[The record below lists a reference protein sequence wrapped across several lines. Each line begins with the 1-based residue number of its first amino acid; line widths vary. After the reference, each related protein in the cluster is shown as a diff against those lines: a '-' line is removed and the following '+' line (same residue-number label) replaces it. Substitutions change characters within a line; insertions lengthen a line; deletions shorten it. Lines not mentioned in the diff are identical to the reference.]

1 MTTLRQRRCQP
12 CTGET
17 PRLDRAATDRLLG
30 EVPDWEVRGG
40 RLRRVFVFRD
50 FVHAMRFV
58 EAMAALAEA
67 EQHHPDFA
75 VHYREVEVTI
85 WTHAVDGLS
94 DNDFIL
100 AAKIDGL
107 LEESAG
113 GGERRRPDSNR

>member
-1 MTTLRQRRCQP
+1 MTTLRERRCEP
-12 CTGET
+12 CTGDT
-17 PRLDRAATDRLLG
+17 PRLDQAAIDGLLP

-40 RLRRVFVFRD
+40 RLRRLFVFRD

-58 EAMAALAEA
+58 DAMAVLAEA

-75 VHYREVEVTI
+75 VHYREVEVSI

-107 LEESAG
+107 LEHG
-113 GGERRRPDSNR
+113 TDGR